1 MTLMYLAMKK
11 THIKHWTSYF
21 MSICA
26 ISGMLLFSA
35 CGKGE
40 PNVRD
45 NTGSQYGYG
54 SEDDQSLRNE
64 NTGVADTTATYDR
77 ASNPAF
83 EDGTTNPAVQGN
95 TIDGRTTD
103 QGMID
108 GPSAGGIEIETPTN
122 RNLESSTTSSR
133 RGILNSDGHNIQV
146 EEPQE
151 QDQQAQPAQN
161 QQRTTSQQDTTRQ
174 QQQGAPTQQDTTGV
188 Q

>member
-1 MTLMYLAMKK
+1 MYLAMKK

-26 ISGMLLFSA
+26 ISGMLLFSS

-77 ASNPAF
+77 ASNPEF
-83 EDGTTNPAVQGN
+83 EDNTTNPAVQGN

-108 GPSAGGIEIETPTN
+108 GPDAGGIEIETPTN

-146 EEPQE
+146 DEP
-151 QDQQAQPAQN
+151 QN
-161 QQRTTSQQDTTRQ
+161 QQRTTTSQQDTTPQ
-174 QQQGAPTQQDTTGV
+174 QQQGAPAQQDTTGV